1 MKLEIYFLAVFTYHA
16 KDKEGKEK
24 SGFVEAVSKSDA
36 AAQLREEGLFIASL
50 ELPESQKS
58 GGRFLKTAFSF
69 LSSVSL
75 AEKMI
80 FARHLSAM
88 IRAGLSLDRGLQ
100 ILAAQTKNNR
110 FRKVLILV
118 EENVRQGQSFS
129 DSLAKYPEIFPEL
142 FISMIKIAEA
152 SGNLEGILNNL
163 AVHMEKDYEL
173 RSRVRGAMVYPSV
186 IIAVMLGIG
195 ILMMTMVVPK
205 LASTFE
211 ELKVE
216 LPWTTNLVIGTSQ
229 FLSEHFIWGLVL
241 LVLLAI
247 FIRALAKTPAGK
259 RAFDFVILNFP
270 IFSQLS
276 RKINSARFSRNL
288 SSLVEAGVPIMTAL
302 QITSQTIS
310 NSFFR
315 ESLVF
320 ASQQIQKGDP
330 LSKILQKFGNLYPVI
345 VVQMI
350 EVGETTGSLSEILQN
365 LANFYEEEVNA
376 ITKNLSAV
384 IEPVLMVIIG
394 AVVGF
399 FAISMI
405 QPLYS
410 IMEQI

>member
-1 MKLEIYFLAVFTYHA
+1 MPVFTYHA
-16 KDKEGKEK
+16 KDKEGRGK
-24 SGFVEAVSKSDA
+24 SGFIEAASKSDA

-50 ELPESQKS
+50 ELTENQKP
-58 GGRFLKTAFSF
+58 GGRFLKTAFGF

-100 ILAAQTKNNR
+100 ILAAQTKNSR
-110 FRKVLILV
+110 FRKVLNSV
-118 EENVRQGQSFS
+118 EENVRQGHSFS
-129 DSLAKYPEIFPEL
+129 ESLAQYPEIFSEL
-142 FISMIKIAEA
+142 FVSMIKIAEA

-163 AVHMEKDYEL
+163 SVHMEKDYEL
-173 RSRVRGAMVYPSV
+173 RSKVRGAMVYPSV
-186 IIAVMLGIG
+186 IIAVMIGIG

-205 LASTFE
+205 LASTFA

-229 FLSEHFIWGLVL
+229 FLSEHSIWGLALLVL
-241 LVLLAI
+241 LVI
-247 FIRALAKTPAGK
+247 FIRALAKTSAGK
-259 RAFDFVILNFP
+259 RAFDFAILNFP
-270 IFSQLS
+270 VFAQLS

-288 SSLVEAGVPIMTAL
+288 SSLVDAGVPIMTAL

-350 EVGETTGSLSEILQN
+350 EVGETTGSLSEIMQN

-394 AVVGF
+394 VVVGF

-410 IMEQI
+410 IMNQI